1 METQDIRI
9 IIDIQDEIDKY
20 LNKITNLIYIKIY
33 LKLLEI
39 NKLFEDIKRII
50 ISNNIYSI

>member
-33 LKLLEI
+33 IKLLEI

-50 ISNNIYSI
+50 INNNIYSI

>member
-1 METQDIRI
+1 MDTQDIRI
-9 IIDIQDEIDKY
+9 ITDIQDEIDKY

-33 LKLLEI
+33 IKLLEI

-50 ISNNIYSI
+50 INNYIYSI